1 MNGYLV
7 GVLQNTHKTEQNLN
21 VIQKLLISLGN
32 NVGGIVII
40 LKRCG
45 IMSCDMFGSSIDLI
59 HHASHAST
67 LNSNFDG
74 PFKITALSY
83 HFDIYY
89 KRFSPVYMV
98 PTYISSNQYCVLHQ
112 CIFQN

>member
-7 GVLQNTHKTEQNLN
+7 GVVQNTYKTEQNLN
-21 VIQKLLISLGN
+21 VIQKLLMSLGN
-32 NVGGIVII
+32 NVGGIVI
-40 LKRCG
+40 LKKRCG
-45 IMSCDMFGSSIDLI
+45 IMSCDMFGSSIDPI
-59 HHASHAST
+59 HHTSHAST

-89 KRFSPVYMV
+89 KEIPQSLSQMYMF
-98 PTYISSNQYCVLHQ
+98 PTYISSNQ
-112 CIFQN
+112 

>member
-7 GVLQNTHKTEQNLN
+7 RIVQNTHKTEQNLN
-21 VIQKLLISLGN
+21 VIQKPLISLGN
-32 NVGGIVII
+32 NVGGIVIF

-59 HHASHAST
+59 HHASHGST

-89 KRFSPVYMV
+89 KEIPQRLSQMYMV
-98 PTYISSNQYCVLHQ
+98 PTYISSNQ
-112 CIFQN
+112 